1 LLSAV
6 VQKFLTVKNIR
17 MVRKAED
24 SPMLKLLEMIPESG
38 MSVHQ
43 ISCRTGFD
51 NRTIKR
57 YVQLIMAIQTAKKIK
72 TEVVGLRVLVRREK

>member
-1 LLSAV
+1 
-6 VQKFLTVKNIR
+6 

-43 ISCRTGFD
+43 ISCRTGLD

-57 YVQLIMAIQTAKKIK
+57 YVQLIMAIQAAKKIK
-72 TEVVGLRVLVRREK
+72 TEVVGLRILVRREK